1 MAGYTRQ
8 SASSIQNTLDITAAP
23 LNNEFNALQ
32 TAFGTTGHTHT
43 GAAGEGP
50 KIPLGTSVS
59 GYLPVANGGSGGVN
73 NNSATTNPTVGDDT
87 ADGYVAGSI
96 WVNTST
102 GRVFICVDNSAGAA
116 VWHSLVH
123 INTSESAV
131 VPDLADTNTYGLGT
145 VNKKWANL
153 FTSGG
158 ASMGGNL
165 SVGGTGT
172 FTSSVSASAFNTTSD
187 YRAKKIMGEI
197 ERPLEKVMSVKPK
210 TGIKH
215 NELFERDMFVAHE
228 LQKIAHYSVTGIKDQ
243 VNEQNNP
250 VYQTVDYGSLVPLL
264 WAALQEAT
272 LRIEELEKRVD
283 ALN

>member
-43 GAAGEGP
+43 GAAGDGP

-59 GYLPVANGGSGGVN
+59 GYLPVANGGSGGLN
-73 NNSATTNPTVGDDT
+73 NTTATTNPTTGDDS
-87 ADGYVAGSI
+87 ADGYAVGST

-102 GRVFICVDNSAGAA
+102 DRMYVCVDNSSGAA
-116 VWHSLVH
+116 VWRPLLH
-123 INTSESAV
+123 IDTTDSAV
-131 VPDLADTNTYGLGT
+131 VPDLADTGTYGLGT
-145 VNKKWANL
+145 ANKKWANL
-153 FTSGG
+153 FVSGG
-158 ASMGGNL
+158 VSGGGNL
-165 SVGGTGT
+165 SMSGTGV
-172 FTSSVSASAFNTTSD
+172 FGSSVSATSFVNTSD
-187 YRAKKIMGEI
+187 YRAKRITGEV

-215 NELFERDMFVAHE
+215 DELFPRDMFIAHE
-228 LQKIAHYSVTGIKDQ
+228 LQRVAGYAVTGKKD
-243 VNEQNNP
+243 EIDEYKNP
-250 VYQTVDYGSLVPLL
+250 VYQKVDYGSLVPLL

-272 LRIEELEKRVD
+272 LRIEDLEKR
-283 ALN
+283 LNNT